1 MQEKDK
7 AAGKNDPIT
16 AKPGTAG
23 AQSSKPGASSQIV
36 TAESV
41 QSEEIPTIPL
51 GSFQTVSALQ
61 PEVAVRSVATS
72 KAIQLPTPLVAQPTE
87 YRRGLGEW
95 LDIWWEGMRPAYV
108 GLALLPALLGSVLAW
123 MPTISAQTPFGRLHV
138 LHLIVML
145 VALAALQFGA
155 NVVNDYYDYIKGIDT
170 SNTLGPCGLIQQGLI
185 KPSRVLLVG
194 FVLLGIGTLL
204 GIVLAASGNISLYLL
219 GLIGLLCA
227 YFFSATKHSLSSLLL
242 GEIVCFLIYGPF
254 IMLGAYLTQA
264 AAISHADLMKLLIY
278 SLPVGLLAV
287 AVVHVNNMRDM
298 ESDNDA
304 GKYTP
309 ASLLGLR
316 FSRAFYVLL
325 ILGAYAVIAALGLP
339 RHTPHLILITFWTL
353 PTLVVALTGIAR
365 ADLPSSLHIE
375 LRETRKLHTYFLIL
389 LIVALLATAFIP
401 VLPHLPSHLLP
412 F

>member
-1 MQEKDK
+1 MQEQDK
-7 AAGKNDPIT
+7 AEGKNDANST
-16 AKPGTAG
+16 KQGTSSVQSAK
-23 AQSSKPGASSQIV
+23 SGASSQIV

-72 KAIQLPTPLVAQPTE
+72 KAIQLPTPLVAQPSE

-95 LDIWWEGMRPAYV
+95 LDIWWEGMRPAYA
-108 GLALLPALLGSVLAW
+108 GLALLPALLGVVLAW
-123 MPTISAQTPFGRLHV
+123 IPTITAQTPLGHLRI
-138 LHLIVML
+138 LHLILML
-145 VALAALQFGA
+145 VALTALQFGA
-155 NVVNDYYDYIKGIDT
+155 NVINDYYDYIKGIDT
-170 SNTLGPCGLIQQGLI
+170 SNAVGPGGLIQQGLI

-204 GIVLAASGNISLYLL
+204 GIVLAASGNPDLYIL
-219 GLIGLLCA
+219 GLLGLLCA

-242 GEIVCFLIYGPF
+242 GEVVGFLIYGPF
-254 IMLGAYLTQA
+254 IMLGAYLMQA
-264 AAISHADLMKLLIY
+264 GTIDHTDLMKLLIY
-278 SLPVGLLAV
+278 SLPVGLLTV

-316 FSRAFYVLL
+316 FSRVFYVLL
-325 ILGAYAVIAALGLP
+325 VLGAYAIIAALGIP
-339 RHTPHLILITFWTL
+339 HHTPHLILITFWTL
-353 PTLVVALTGIAR
+353 PTLVVVLTGIAR
-365 ADLPSSLHIE
+365 ADLPTSLHIE
-375 LRETRKLHTYFLIL
+375 LRETLKLHTFFLIL
-389 LIVALLATAFIP
+389 LIVALLATALIP
-401 VLPHLPSHLLP
+401 VIPHLPSHLLP

>member
-7 AAGKNDPIT
+7 AAGKSDPHTTKQGIV
-16 AKPGTAG
+16 GT
-23 AQSSKPGASSQIV
+23 QSLKPGASSQIV

-72 KAIQLPTPLVAQPTE
+72 KSIQLPMPLVVQPAE
-87 YRRGLGEW
+87 YRRSLGEW
-95 LDIWWEGMRPAYV
+95 LELWWEGMRPGYLW
-108 GLALLPALLGSVLAW
+108 LALSPALLGSLLAW
-123 MPTISAQTPFGRLHV
+123 TSTISAATPLGHLHV

-155 NVVNDYYDYIKGIDT
+155 NVVNDYYDYVKGIDT
-170 SNTLGPCGLIQQGLI
+170 SNTLGPGGLIQQGLI

-194 FVLLGIGTLL
+194 FILLGIGTLL
-204 GIVLAASGNISLYLL
+204 GIVLATSGNLSIYLI
-219 GLIGLLCA
+219 GLIGVLCA

-242 GEIVCFLIYGPF
+242 GEIVCFLIYGPL
-254 IMLGAYLTQA
+254 IMLGAYLLQA
-264 AAISHADLMKLLIY
+264 GTISHADLVKLLVY

-287 AVVHVNNMRDM
+287 AIVHVNNMRDM

-304 GKYTP
+304 GKFTP
-309 ASLLGLR
+309 ASLLGMR
-316 FSRAFYVLL
+316 FSRVFYVLL
-325 ILGAYAVIAALGLP
+325 ILGAYAIIAALGIP
-339 RHTPHLILITFWTL
+339 RHASHLILITFWTL

-365 ADLPSSLHIE
+365 ADLPASLHIE
-375 LRETRKLHTYFLIL
+375 LRETIKLHRYFMIL

>member
-7 AAGKNDPIT
+7 AAGKSDTNPVKQAT
-16 AKPGTAG
+16 ASVQALKA
-23 AQSSKPGASSQIV
+23 GASSQIV

-51 GSFQTVSALQ
+51 GSFQAVSALQ

-72 KAIQLPTPLVAQPTE
+72 KTIQLPAPLVAQPTE
-87 YRRGLGEW
+87 YRRSLGEW
-95 LDIWWEGMRPAYV
+95 LEIWWEGVRPAYV
-108 GLALLPALLGSVLAW
+108 GLALLPALLGIVLAW
-123 MPTISAQTPFGRLHV
+123 APTINAQNPLGHLRF

-145 VALAALQFGA
+145 AALVTLQLGA

-170 SNTLGPCGLIQQGLI
+170 SNTLGPGGLIQQGLI
-185 KPSRVLLVG
+185 KPSRVLLIG
-194 FVLLGIGTLL
+194 FALLGIGVLLGIVALT
-204 GIVLAASGNISLYLL
+204 SGNPALYLL
-219 GLIGLLCA
+219 GVLGLLCA
-227 YFFSATKHSLSSLLL
+227 YFFSATKHALSSLLL
-242 GEIVCFLIYGPF
+242 GEVACFLIYGPF
-254 IMLGAYLTQA
+254 IMLGAYLIQA
-264 AAISHADLMKLLIY
+264 GTISHTELMKLLVY

-309 ASLLGLR
+309 ALLLGLR
-316 FSRAFYVLL
+316 FSRVFYALL
-325 ILGAYAVIAALGLP
+325 ILGAYAIVAALGIP

-353 PTLVVALTGIAR
+353 PTLVVALTGIVR
-365 ADLPSSLHIE
+365 ADLPTSLHIE
-375 LRETRKLHTYFLIL
+375 LRETLKLHTFFVIL
-389 LIVALLATAFIP
+389 LIIGLLATTLIP